1 MKCMVDSK
9 ENYYTSEILR
19 MKGFTA
25 PHNHHAIS
33 NQIKLLESQNLS
45 D

>member
-1 MKCMVDSK
+1 MVDSK

-25 PHNHHAIS
+25 PHKASWNFHP
-33 NQIKLLESQNLS
+33 IKLLESQNLS

>member
-1 MKCMVDSK
+1 MVDSK

-25 PHNHHAIS
+25 QNKASWNFKPNKTVGIS
-33 NQIKLLESQNLS
+33 ES
-45 D
+45 